1 MRLLMTALDNTLYDW
16 VTFFAKSFA
25 AMTKELSL
33 LLDVDEEIVLSQF
46 KTVHQKHGNSEHPFA
61 IFELPSVRERFG
73 DIPKAQLLEEL
84 RRPLDAFN
92 GVRRRE
98 LRLYD
103 NVEETLR
110 LLNDSGCTIV
120 GHTEA
125 IAANAYYRLKKLG
138 IVKYFSHL
146 YVLEGTYEGHPLPE
160 REMAL
165 RPPAGLVRTIPLSE
179 RKPNPELLL
188 DICRQEALAPGEAW
202 YVGDSLTRDIGMAK
216 TAGVQAVWARYGT
229 QYDRSLWDVLVRVTH
244 WTEEDVARE
253 ETLRKKFQRIE
264 PDYTIDS
271 FDELL
276 SLAGLPAL
284 GEVMEPVKRY
294 AAL

>member
-1 MRLLMTALDNTLYDW
+1 MRLLMTDLDNTLYDW

-33 LLDVDEEIVLSQF
+33 LLDVDEETILDQF
-46 KTVHQKHGNSEHPFA
+46 KAVHQRHGNSEHPFA
-61 IFELPSVRERFG
+61 IFELPVVRENFG
-73 DIPKAQLLEEL
+73 DVPKAQLLEEL

-92 GVRRRE
+92 TVRRKE

-103 NVEETLR
+103 GVEETLR
-110 LLNDSGCTIV
+110 LLKDSRCTIV

-138 IVKYFSHL
+138 IARYFSHL
-146 YVLEGTYEGHPLPE
+146 YALEGAYKGHPLPE
-160 REMAL
+160 REKAL
-165 RPPAGLVRTIPLSE
+165 RPPEGLVRTIPLSE

-188 DICRQEALAPGEAW
+188 DVCRQEGLAPEEAW
-202 YVGDSLTRDIGMAK
+202 YVGDSLTRDVGMAK
-216 TAGVQAVWARYGT
+216 AAGVQAVWARYGT
-229 QYDRSLWDVLVRVTH
+229 QYDRCLWDVLVRVTH
-244 WTEEDVARE
+244 WTGEDVARE
-253 ETLRKKFQRIE
+253 EELRKRFQRIE

-271 FDELL
+271 FDELP
-276 SLAGLPAL
+276 SLAGLTPL
-284 GEVMEPVKRY
+284 GEEMEPVKRY